1 MLGTVVGCVVGGI
14 LGLALT
20 SIAVYAFHLH
30 NSNNPATI
38 DPYPLLLEEN
48 PKTGA
53 NMVEVPVN
61 RPRPVRPLVRSG
73 ARPATGDSS
82 FIGGAPTV
90 SMGDASTLVL
100 SALESPRLASRPA
113 EATALLQEILRR
125 VQRLPVDAPE
135 SESED
140 PPPGY
145 Y

>member
-30 NSNNPATI
+30 NSNSPATI
-38 DPYPLLLEEN
+38 DPYPLLEED
-48 PKTGA
+48 PKAGA

-61 RPRPVRPLVRSG
+61 RLRPVRPLVRSG
-73 ARPATGDSS
+73 ERPATGDSS

-125 VQRLPVDAPE
+125 VQRLPVGASE
-135 SESED
+135 SESEE